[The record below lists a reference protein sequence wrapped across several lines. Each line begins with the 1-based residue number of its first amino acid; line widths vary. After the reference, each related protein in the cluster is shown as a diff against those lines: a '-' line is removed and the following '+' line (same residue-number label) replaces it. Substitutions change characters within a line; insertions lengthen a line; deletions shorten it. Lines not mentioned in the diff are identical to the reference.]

1 MITFNGDLIPQIVAI
16 IMLVSFRVFGLFL
29 TAPMFAFRALP
40 MRMRILTALVIGLA
54 VAPMIQP
61 DPKILMGTPATFLA
75 AAIELAIGAVAGYVV
90 RMGLMA
96 FDVLAETLSMLAGFS
111 FAATFGRDPA
121 LSPGLIGEFLL
132 LTAIALAFALNVHLV
147 LIDILLESFKVIPF
161 GTWPNAW
168 DLKGVVGVV
177 VKAFQFG
184 MILSMPTIIV
194 YLIFNMTQAI
204 LGRTSPQLNLFS
216 VGFAVSVPIA
226 FVLLMIL
233 LPDMP
238 GLLSKILETPME
250 FIRKGLNPIP
260 S

>member
-1 MITFNGDLIPQIVAI
+1 M
-16 IMLVSFRVFGLFL
+16 
-29 TAPMFAFRALP
+29 
-40 MRMRILTALVIGLA
+40 
-54 VAPMIQP
+54 
-61 DPKILMGTPATFLA
+61 
-75 AAIELAIGAVAGYVV
+75 
-90 RMGLMA
+90 
-96 FDVLAETLSMLAGFS
+96 
-111 FAATFGRDPA
+111 
-121 LSPGLIGEFLL
+121 
-132 LTAIALAFALNVHLV
+132 
-147 LIDILLESFKVIPF
+147 
-161 GTWPNAW
+161 
-168 DLKGVVGVV
+168 
-177 VKAFQFG
+177 KAFQFG

>member
-1 MITFNGDLIPQIVAI
+1 MLTFNGDLIPQIVAI
-16 IMLVSFRVFGLFL
+16 IMLVSLRVFGLFL
-29 TAPMFAFRALP
+29 SAPMFAFKALP
-40 MRMRILTALVIGLA
+40 MRIRILTALVIGLA
-54 VAPMIQP
+54 TAPLIQP
-61 DPKILMGTPATFLA
+61 DPKVLMGTPATFLA
-75 AAIELAIGAVAGYVV
+75 AAIELAIGVAAGYVI
-90 RMGLMA
+90 RLGLMA

-121 LSPGLIGEFLL
+121 LSPGLVGEFLL
-132 LTAIALAFALNVHLV
+132 LTAIALAFTLNIHLV
-147 LIDILLESFKVIPF
+147 LLDIVLDSFKVIPF
-161 GTWPNAW
+161 GTWPSAW
-168 DLKGVVGVV
+168 DLKGIVAVI

-226 FVLLMIL
+226 FILLLIL

-238 GLLSKILETPME
+238 GLVSRVLETPME
-250 FIRKGLNPIP
+250 FVRKGLNPVN
-260 S
+260 

>member
-1 MITFNGDLIPQIVAI
+1 MLTFNGDLIPQIVAI

-40 MRMRILTALVIGLA
+40 MRLRVLTALVIGLA

-61 DPKILMGTPATFLA
+61 DPTILMGTPTTFVA
-75 AAIELAIGAVAGYVV
+75 AAMELAIGAIAGYVI
-90 RMGLMA
+90 RLGLMA

-111 FAATFGRDPA
+111 FAATFGRDPT
-121 LSPGLIGEFLL
+121 LSPGLLGEFLL
-132 LTAIALAFALNVHLV
+132 LTAIALAFALNIHLV
-147 LIDILLESFKVIPF
+147 LIEILLDSFKAIPF
-161 GTWPNAW
+161 GTWPSAW
-168 DLKGVVGVV
+168 DMKGIISII

-226 FVLLMIL
+226 FVLLIIL

-238 GLLSKILETPME
+238 GLVSRILETPVD
-250 FIRKGLNPIP
+250 FVRKGLNPVVN
-260 S
+260 

>member
-1 MITFNGDLIPQIVAI
+1 
-16 IMLVSFRVFGLFL
+16 
-29 TAPMFAFRALP
+29 
-40 MRMRILTALVIGLA
+40 MRMRVLTALVIGLA
-54 VAPMIQP
+54 VAPIIEP
-61 DPKILMGTPATFLA
+61 DSKVLMGTPTTFLA
-75 AAIELAIGAVAGYVV
+75 AATELAIGAAAGYVI
-90 RMGLMA
+90 RLGLMA

-121 LSPGLIGEFLL
+121 LSPGLVGEFLL
-132 LTAIALAFALNVHLV
+132 LTAIALAFTLNIHLV
-147 LIDILLESFKVIPF
+147 LLDIILASFKVIPF

-168 DLKGVVGVV
+168 DLKGVIAII